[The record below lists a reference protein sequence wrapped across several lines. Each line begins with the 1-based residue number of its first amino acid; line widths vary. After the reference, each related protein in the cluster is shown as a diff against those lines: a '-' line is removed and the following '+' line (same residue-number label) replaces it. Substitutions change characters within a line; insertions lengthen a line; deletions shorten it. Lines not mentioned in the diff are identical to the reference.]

1 MSRLDSFRKQGL
13 NTPVPCKLQ
22 VELLVG
28 RLLLLLWIVTY
39 PRCCRSRSYGVQH
52 FFRGL
57 FLRQLLR
64 IFDVLLC
71 DKFFVRFNLCRR
83 SATGPSSESH
93 SYTTG
98 WAAMSEA
105 IREVG
110 LIYAPFLGGMMV
122 GCFLFGIT
130 ISQAIIYFRSFWD
143 DTIVLRALVFWGIDD
158 RDVLKAIHPASVQAY
173 ARLLSFLDHILT
185 SCIPVSKNMWVAL
198 VLGAL
203 SLAQLVLLEDLFTKN
218 TLFALHK
225 PTSQMATTGT
235 LTSTTLCDVGIS
247 LGLWFYLHRG
257 RTGFAK
263 TEKMIGKLILYMV
276 NLGLLT
282 SVASL
287 LTLILLIQLT
297 LGKNMQFLVMPHSFA
312 FVALTL
318 IRSRLYCNAMLAA
331 LNYREAVRTAL
342 HGGIHTSNIF
352 QEVELD
358 GIRSYN
364 KGNERTQ

>member
-1 MSRLDSFRKQGL
+1 
-13 NTPVPCKLQ
+13 
-22 VELLVG
+22 
-28 RLLLLLWIVTY
+28 
-39 PRCCRSRSYGVQH
+39 
-52 FFRGL
+52 
-57 FLRQLLR
+57 
-64 IFDVLLC
+64 
-71 DKFFVRFNLCRR
+71 
-83 SATGPSSESH
+83 
-93 SYTTG
+93 
-98 WAAMSEA
+98 MSEA

-143 DTIVLRALVFWGIDD
+143 DTIVLRALVGTALSFGASMIATYCITTLVQMLYIL
-158 RDVLKAIHPASVQAY
+158 RSVQAY
-173 ARLLSFLDHILT
+173 ARLLSFLGDILT

-247 LGLWFYLHRG
+247 LCLWFYLHRG

-287 LTLILLIQLT
+287 LTLIL
-297 LGKNMQFLVMPHSFA
+297 FLVMPHSFA

-352 QEVELD
+352 QEVGLD

-364 KGNERTQ
+364 KGSFSPAQPPLMSYRRSGIGTEAEVASCLDIHANPNLTVINGGRGDLLYSRGPKA